1 MGITKTLGFTDET
14 NEMAEILK
22 ALGHPARLEIVKF
35 LLQSSSCICGDI
47 VEALPLAQSTVSKH
61 LSELK
66 KAGIIKG
73 TITGNNLCYC
83 INEDGFEKIKFF
95 LQNITTQI
103 NEKKNNSTQE
113 SRLNEQVNPC
123 C

>member
-1 MGITKTLGFTDET
+1 MGITKTIGFSNET

-35 LLQSSSCICGDI
+35 LMKSNSCVCGDI
-47 VEALPLAQSTVSKH
+47 VEVLPLAQSTVSKH

-66 KAGIIKG
+66 KVGIIKG
-73 TITGNNLCYC
+73 TIAGNNICYC
-83 INEDGFEKIKFF
+83 LDEKVIQKTQNLINLI
-95 LQNITTQI
+95 QTTCR
-103 NEKKNNSTQE
+103 KS
-113 SRLNEQVNPC
+113 SDC